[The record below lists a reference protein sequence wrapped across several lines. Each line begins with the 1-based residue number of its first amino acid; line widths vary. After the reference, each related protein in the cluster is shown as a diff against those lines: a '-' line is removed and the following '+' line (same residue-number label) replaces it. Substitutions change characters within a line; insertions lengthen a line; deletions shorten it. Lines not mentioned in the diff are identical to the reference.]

1 MPERSWN
8 PIAEASAVFVLALGV
23 YAVTLAPTVVW
34 GDSATL
40 ATVVARSSLFFG
52 TAGDHPLFFLLGRG
66 VLPFPGELAFKLN
79 LLTAAFGAL
88 AITFVYAA
96 TARLGGSRLAATG
109 AAVALGLS
117 HTFWHYSVITS
128 VRTLN
133 ALFLALLIWMLA
145 EWRAG
150 GARPAGLL
158 VPALVFAVGLTNHL
172 VLALALPGLAFFVVA
187 ARPDLFRRRTTLAL
201 LASLAILVAAV
212 LLWSDAARAA
222 IRFAWY
228 GPPPIFHYVV
238 HWPAPLDL
246 ARELAFYAA
255 YLAYQFPGP
264 ALALGFVG
272 GRALWRDDKSAAIA
286 LLLVVAVNGGVF
298 VKTTEWVSLGSSKV
312 TFYLADYVVFAVFT
326 GLGLAAIADVRD
338 PSRAACC
345 SRPWRSCP
353 SGVYAAAPRALAAL
367 GIDPVRARDLPYR
380 DEARFFLT
388 PSKRGDDSA
397 RRYGED
403 VHRVTPPGS
412 AIVADSTPMAV
423 LLYLRDVEG
432 RRSDLALLAA
442 IGRTGA
448 DPRGVRPGPREPAR
462 PRVPGWQWKSLL
474 RPDRCRA
481 SESPRAQGAAP
492 RARAAGSPR
501 SPRGRRCTLRL
512 GESCIPPAASESWRS
527 TRRRTS
533 ASC

>member
-1 MPERSWN
+1 M
-8 PIAEASAVFVLALGV
+8 
-23 YAVTLAPTVVW
+23 
-34 GDSATL
+34 
-40 ATVVARSSLFFG
+40 
-52 TAGDHPLFFLLGRG
+52 
-66 VLPFPGELAFKLN
+66 LPFPGELAFKLN

-158 VPALVFAVGLTNHL
+158 VPALVFALGLTNHF

-222 IRFAWY
+222 IRLAWY

-312 TFYLADYVVFAVFT
+312 AFYLADYVVFAVFT
-326 GLGLAAIADVRD
+326 GLGLAAMAR
-338 PSRAACC
+338 RAGSLTGGVLLA
-345 SRPWRSCP
+345 SVALLPV
-353 SGVYAAAPRALAAL
+353 GVYAAAPRVLAAL

-397 RRYGED
+397 RRYGEE
-403 VHRVTPPGS
+403 VHRVTPLGS

-432 RRSDLALLAA
+432 RRSDLSLLPA
-442 IGRTGA
+442 IGGH
-448 DPRGVRPGPREPAR
+448 GGPIPVASVLAREGTER

-481 SESPRAQGAAP
+481 SESPRALGAAP

-501 SPRGRRCTLRL
+501 SPRGRR
-512 GESCIPPAASESWRS
+512 
-527 TRRRTS
+527 
-533 ASC
+533 